1 MRLKKKVEELEKEL
15 RTYKFKLDQVYNLI
29 IKLKWYTYKK
39 NGYNYQTENGI
50 WVKKKSKMKGE
61 IIKMI
66 NFKEIQEKLNKMQD
80 KINII
85 ENDIFEVL
93 IKNNAQ
99 PIDSIIAMQRLIREI
114 KEEIQQ
120 ERKLKGDNNQWN

>member
-1 MRLKKKVEELEKEL
+1 MVKFKEL
-15 RTYKFKLDQVYNLI
+15 
-29 IKLKWYTYKK
+29 
-39 NGYNYQTENGI
+39 
-50 WVKKKSKMKGE
+50 
-61 IIKMI
+61 
-66 NFKEIQEKLNKMQD
+66 QEKLNKMQD

-120 ERKLKGDNNQWN
+120 ERKLKGDNNQ

>member
-1 MRLKKKVEELEKEL
+1 
-15 RTYKFKLDQVYNLI
+15 
-29 IKLKWYTYKK
+29 
-39 NGYNYQTENGI
+39 
-50 WVKKKSKMKGE
+50 
-61 IIKMI
+61 MI

-120 ERKLKGDNNQWN
+120 ERKLKGDNNQ

>member
-1 MRLKKKVEELEKEL
+1 
-15 RTYKFKLDQVYNLI
+15 
-29 IKLKWYTYKK
+29 
-39 NGYNYQTENGI
+39 
-50 WVKKKSKMKGE
+50 
-61 IIKMI
+61 MI

-120 ERKLKGDNNQWN
+120 ERKLKGDK

>member
-1 MRLKKKVEELEKEL
+1 
-15 RTYKFKLDQVYNLI
+15 
-29 IKLKWYTYKK
+29 
-39 NGYNYQTENGI
+39 
-50 WVKKKSKMKGE
+50 MKGE

-120 ERKLKGDNNQWN
+120 ERKLKGDK

>member
-1 MRLKKKVEELEKEL
+1 MVKFKEL
-15 RTYKFKLDQVYNLI
+15 
-29 IKLKWYTYKK
+29 
-39 NGYNYQTENGI
+39 
-50 WVKKKSKMKGE
+50 
-61 IIKMI
+61 
-66 NFKEIQEKLNKMQD
+66 QEKINKMQD

-120 ERKLKGDNNQWN
+120 ERKLKGDNNQ

>member
-15 RTYKFKLDQVYNLI
+15 KTYKFKLDQVYNLI

-85 ENDIFEVL
+85 ENDIFEIL
-93 IKNNAQ
+93 INNKASH
-99 PIDSIIAMQRLIREI
+99 IESIIAMQNLIREI
-114 KEEIQQ
+114 REDAKEEQ
-120 ERKLKGDNNQWN
+120 KLKGGNNGK

>member
-29 IKLKWYTYKK
+29 IKLKWHTYKK
-39 NGYNYQTENGI
+39 NGYNYQTENGF

-120 ERKLKGDNNQWN
+120 ERKLKGDK